1 MNKEIKNISVAVLA
15 GGLGTRMKSD
25 EPKALSALLENPLI
39 FYAVEALINTRR
51 AFNVYRGYKNRVI
64 IDKIGI
70 VIGYKGESVKNYILK
85 EKRFKVKGV
94 LFDFAE
100 QKRYLGT
107 GDAALKASDMFT
119 PADDESS
126 LLILPCDMPLIEAK
140 TFEDLIKFH
149 LDNENDLTVLS
160 VKAENPY
167 SYGRILKDKNGHVKE
182 IVEENELAN
191 YPKSVGEIK
200 EINSG
205 VYVVKLNHLKRLIK
219 KIKPDN
225 LKKEYYFT
233 DIVKIFFENGLK
245 TVCYTSFHKDE
256 FIGVNSKLDLLDA
269 QKALQ
274 KRVLRRLMENG
285 ANFISDDNVYIG
297 YNVEIGK
304 NATIYPNV
312 FISGNTHILNDVIVE
327 NGCVIKGSFIGGKTA
342 IKSYSI
348 LEEAFVMDG
357 AMIGPFARLRPSSL
371 ILEGGKIGNFVEVKK
386 SIIGKNT
393 KASHLSYIG
402 DALIGDGVNIGAGV
416 ITCNY
421 DGVKKYK
428 TIIEDGCFIGS
439 DSQLVAPV
447 KIGKNSYVGS
457 GTTITKDVPEGS
469 LAISRMPQRNI
480 TGWALKKMK
489 QKKTKKQKQDGV

>member
-1 MNKEIKNISVAVLA
+1 MKKDIKNISVAVLA
-15 GGLGTRMKSD
+15 GGLGTRMKSG

-39 FYAVEALINTRR
+39 FYGVEALINTRK
-51 AFNVYRGYKNRVI
+51 AFNVYRGYKHRVI
-64 IDKIGI
+64 INKIGI
-70 VIGYKGESVKNYILK
+70 VIGHKGELVKNYILK
-85 EKRFKVKGV
+85 EKRFKAKGV

-100 QKRYLGT
+100 QKKYLGT
-107 GDAALKASDMFT
+107 GDAALKALDMFT
-119 PADDESS
+119 SKDDESS
-126 LLILPCDMPLIEAK
+126 LLILPCDMPLIETK

-167 SYGRILKDKNGHVKE
+167 SYGRILKDKKGYVKE
-182 IVEENELAN
+182 IIEENELVN
-191 YPKSVGEIK
+191 YPENVREIK

-233 DIVKIFFENGLK
+233 DIVNIFFEDGLK
-245 TVCYTSFHKDE
+245 TMCYNSFNKDE
-256 FIGVNSKLDLLDA
+256 FIGVNSKPDLLDA
-269 QKALQ
+269 QKMLQ
-274 KRVLRRLMENG
+274 KRVLRRLMDNG
-285 ANFISDDNVYIG
+285 VNLISADNVYIG
-297 YNVEIGK
+297 YNVNIGQ

-312 FISGNTHILNDVIVE
+312 FISGNTHISNDVIVE
-327 NGCVIKGSFIGGKTA
+327 NGCIIKESYIAGKTE
-342 IKSYSI
+342 IKSYSV

-357 AMIGPFARLRPSSL
+357 ARIGPFARLRPGSL

-402 DALIGDGVNIGAGV
+402 DAVIGDDVNIGAGV

-421 DGVKKYK
+421 DGIKKYE

-480 TGWALKKMK
+480 MGWALKKMK
-489 QKKTKKQKQDGV
+489 KRKKAKKQDGV